1 MVRARVLPL
10 QRRQCRKPERA
21 SMRCCALA
29 RSRTSTVFH
38 INRNSRKKCETYFA
52 SIGFYMRGISDTIKS
67 LCPPSRHKTIETQ
80 VFSQHFPAILF
91 IIQYGDLPKLFNN
104 RLRMPRSLPLW
115 FYHTIRSCFIIYY
128 SGDLPERSVYI
139 I

>member
-91 IIQYGDLPKLFNN
+91 IIQYGECKIKVKISNCEGTKLLILGVNN
-104 RLRMPRSLPLW
+104 NGTKQLQ
-115 FYHTIRSCFIIYY
+115 
-128 SGDLPERSVYI
+128 
-139 I
+139 